1 MIAPASSDSPLPVS
15 ISTARGLVEYASAG
29 QGPTVLALH
38 GAMGGW
44 DQSMILARTLDL
56 TRFRAVALSRPGYL
70 GTALA
75 AGRSA
80 DQQADLYAATLDA
93 LGLERVAV
101 LAVSG
106 GGPSALRFALRHP
119 ARCWALVLV
128 SSIGEPMRG
137 RLPLSARLAMW
148 LGRQAWF
155 AERLRRRLA
164 RDPEAPARR
173 AILDPALR
181 ARTLDDPEA
190 GPLFRALLAS
200 TTERLPLRIEGT
212 RQDVR
217 AGRAPAPPLEDV
229 RVPTLV
235 VHGTADRTV
244 PFARHGAA
252 LARRIPGAELL
263 ALEGGEHVALFTHR
277 ALIKPRMDAFLR
289 AHAPAPV
296 ESEVTAPLR

>member
-1 MIAPASSDSPLPVS
+1 MAEPATSPSPVPSSLT
-15 ISTARGLVEYASAG
+15 TARGRVEYAAAG

-44 DQSMILARTLDL
+44 DQAMILARTVDL
-56 TRFRAVALSRPGYL
+56 TRFRAVAPSRPGYL

-80 DQQADLYAATLDA
+80 DEQADLHAATLDT
-93 LGLERVAV
+93 LGVERAAV

-106 GGPSALRFALRHP
+106 GGPSALRFALRHR

-128 SSIGEPMRG
+128 STLGTPMRG
-137 RLPLSARLAMW
+137 ALPLSARLAMW
-148 LGRQAWF
+148 LGRQGWF

-181 ARTLDDPEA
+181 ARTLADPEA

-200 TTERLPLRIEGT
+200 TTDRLPLRIEGT
-212 RQDVR
+212 RRDVR
-217 AGRAPAPPLEDV
+217 TGRGPAPPLEQV

-235 VHGTADRTV
+235 IHGTADRTV
-244 PFARHGAA
+244 PFAQHGAV

-277 ALIKPRMDAFLR
+277 AVITPRVDAFLR
-289 AHAPAPV
+289 AHAPA
-296 ESEVTAPLR
+296 